1 MSKTNEENLRAFYE
15 KLLEIKDKE
24 AQKSLS
30 QQELKEIALDLGF
43 SEDEWHLVEQKV
55 EGHLKNGQ
63 SFLSFENWNDAIQQ
77 FEQALQLSPNNLA
90 AIYGLA
96 IAYRSMY
103 HETSRANYREQAIN
117 YARVRLVNEPGHEPS
132 IRIISELQKPS
143 QAKSVT
149 ASPHAQMPAT
159 NAGSKRASIIVM
171 ASVFIL
177 FMAGALIFFSVQRAS
192 DEDKVYETEKYLP
205 EKTASSSSPQYTVPT
220 NRNRNNV
227 PVKFVKSSWSENFKL
242 ARIEKSAVTSSSRQ
256 RLSYKLSGAL
266 LITGNLPIEELKL
279 KVEFVTPEGKVGLA
293 EYVSVVKKYQPNAI
307 KGDYVPFYLS
317 KYSKN
322 YAAND
327 LSEVR
332 LLVHAVKYG
341 SWKKP
346 THRPI
351 PTLWAYDRPQG
362 IQIDVLERAQEV
374 RGYAKSTSHK
384 VEVNFINKGKESL
397 QRFKVEAQWLN
408 HNDEI
413 VHSVTR
419 TLVYPHQADWYP
431 NHNRLHRFHAYIKNL
446 TPREIKGYRIN
457 IIEASTK

>member
-1 MSKTNEENLRAFYE
+1 MSKNNEENLRAFYQ

-30 QQELKEIALDLGF
+30 QQELKEIAFDLGF

-55 EGHLKNGQ
+55 EGYLKNGQ
-63 SFLSFENWNDAIQQ
+63 SFLSFKNWKDAIQQ
-77 FEQALQLSPNNLA
+77 FEQALHLSPNNLA

-96 IAYRSMY
+96 IAYHSMH
-103 HETSRANYREQAIN
+103 HEYPHEKYKEKAIE
-117 YARVRLVNEPGHEPS
+117 YARIRLVNEPGHEPS

-143 QAKSVT
+143 QTKTVT
-149 ASPHAQMPAT
+149 ASPRPQTPAA
-159 NAGSKRASIIVM
+159 NVGSKRASIILLAIVL
-171 ASVFIL
+171 SVFI
-177 FMAGALIFFSVQRAS
+177 AGALVFFSVQRAS
-192 DEDKVYETEKYLP
+192 DEDNVYKTEKHLP
-205 EKTASSSSPQYTVPT
+205 KAETSASWSENVTPT

-227 PVKFVKSSWSENFKL
+227 PVKFVQSSWSKGFKL
-242 ARIEKSAVTSSSRQ
+242 ARIEESKLRPSRQ

-317 KYSKN
+317 KYSKS

-332 LLVHAVKYG
+332 LLVHSVKYG

-346 THRPI
+346 THRPV
-351 PTLWAYDRPQG
+351 PTVWAYDRPEG
-362 IQIDVLERAQEV
+362 IKIDVLERAQQV

-384 VEVNFINKGKESL
+384 VEVNFINKSAESL

-419 TLVYPHQADWYP
+419 TLVFPHQADWYP